1 MTIIH
6 RRILYILFIALF
18 LLITPA
24 ISFYAAGYNFDFN
37 SGHIQRTGI
46 LFIKTDPKDAL
57 VNLGKE
63 KTSNWFYNFFSP
75 EEELKTPQK
84 IRNLLP
90 DEYEMILTKSGYFD
104 YQRKITVNPGET
116 LVLDKL
122 ELFKNSYPEIS
133 LNKNIIKMKLS
144 PDKNKLAAVAGQGL
158 FIFDINNETVN
169 KIDLDNN
176 FSTNSFD
183 ILWAP
188 SNKKIILTL
197 GSYPVFNIENN
208 SIETELKDYFPSSI
222 KKIFW
227 DDFSDNEI
235 YLKENLYI
243 YHFNLA
249 AKKKS
254 LFLNKEVDNFTI
266 KDGNLFAIEKI
277 GSENFLNAYNNTKQL
292 KSIPI
297 PSSNYYNFIEQNN
310 KFIYLH
316 DERHSILYTIDP
328 WSIFPIYD
336 SVNGVKDFSLSG
348 NKIVYWNDFEI
359 WLYDKENK
367 NRALVTRISEEIGK
381 AMLYPGENYIVFNT
395 NNSINIMELE
405 GARYL
410 SSLKILNWRETSD
423 MYLADNGE
431 SLYFLGWLGEKR
443 ALYNLDI
450 K

>member
-1 MTIIH
+1 V
-6 RRILYILFIALF
+6 
-18 LLITPA
+18 
-24 ISFYAAGYNFDFN
+24 
-37 SGHIQRTGI
+37 QRTGI
-46 LFIKTDPKDAL
+46 LIIKTDPKDAL
-57 VNLGKE
+57 VDLGRE
-63 KTSNWFYNFFSP
+63 KISNWFYNFFSP
-75 EEELKTPQK
+75 GEDLRTPQK

-90 DEYEMILTKSGYFD
+90 DEYEMLLTKNGYFD
-104 YQRKITVNPGET
+104 YQRKIKINPGET

-133 LNKNIIKMKLS
+133 LNQNIIKMELS
-144 PDKNKLAAVAGQGL
+144 PDKSKLAAVAGQEL
-158 FIFDINNETVN
+158 FIFDINNKTVN

-176 FSTNSFD
+176 FSTQSFD
-183 ILWAP
+183 VLWAP

-197 GSYPVFNIENN
+197 GSYPVFNVENN
-208 SIETELKDYFPSSI
+208 SRETELKDYFPGNI
-222 KKIFW
+222 TKIFW

-243 YHFNLA
+243 YHFDLA
-249 AKKKS
+249 AKKKN
-254 LFLNKEVDNFTI
+254 LFLNKEVYNFTI
-266 KDGNLFAIEKI
+266 KDSNLFAIEKI
-277 GSENFLNAYNNTKQL
+277 GNENFLNAYNSDRQL

-297 PSSNYYNFIEQNN
+297 PSSNYYKFIEQNN

-316 DERHSILYTIDP
+316 DERHNILYTIDP
-328 WSIFPIYD
+328 WSMFPIYD

-367 NRALVTRISEEIGK
+367 NRALVTRISEEINK
-381 AMLYPGENYIVFNT
+381 AILYPGENYIIFNT
-395 NNSINIMELE
+395 DNSVNIMELD

-410 SSLKILNWRETSD
+410 SSLEISDWRGTSD
-423 MYLADNGE
+423 MYLISSGK
-431 SLYFLGWLGEKR
+431 SIYFLGWLGEKR